1 MVTIED
7 VKKLLIAYNPSA
19 DIKLLEEAY
28 LFANDAHREQK
39 RLSGEA
45 YITHPIEIAYILT
58 ELRMDIQTIIAGL
71 LHDVVEDTDYSYSD
85 IKTKFGDEIAELVDG
100 VTKITKLEY
109 ANKEDQQA
117 ESFRKMFIAMAND
130 IRVIIIKLADRLH
143 NMRTLSAMP
152 KNKQIEKAHETLD
165 VYAPIAHRLGIFRI
179 KWEFEDLALRYL
191 EPEKYYDLVERVAQK
206 RQERESFIQDV
217 IEILSSKLSD
227 EGIQSEIKGRPK
239 HFYSI
244 YKKMESGKNFN
255 EIYDLTAIRVLVD
268 TVNDCYAA
276 LGWVHT
282 LWKPIPGRIKDYIA
296 MPKPNMY
303 QSLHT
308 TVIGPGGTPFE
319 IQIRTNEMH
328 RIAEYGIAA
337 HWKYKEGKQGS
348 DELGEKLRWLWEIKE
363 LGQEVEDSDEFMDA
377 VKKDLYTDEVFVFTP
392 KGKVIEL
399 PMGACPIDFAYRI
412 HSDIGNSCVGA
423 KINGKMVPINYKL
436 KTGDIVEVVTSPT
449 SKGPSRDWL
458 KVVVSSHAKNKIRSY
473 FRKADKEE
481 NIIKG
486 KELLER
492 EIKNAKLEFNEII
505 NSKYQEFILKRFN
518 LNAWED
524 LYSAIGY
531 GGIKPG
537 YMIQRVKEHFKED
550 FPEPEVMP
558 VFSAPKE
565 ANKGKAVKIQGHNDL
580 ATKFARCCMPVPGD
594 KIIGYITR
602 GRGISIHRADC
613 INIKN
618 TIDTDRLIEV
628 DWMEERANHERFSTE
643 IMIKAADRKGLV
655 SDISTIISNEG
666 VSITGL
672 TVKTHKD
679 GTAYMSMNVF
689 IKDTKQVDQILGKV
703 SVIPGITSVYRI

>member
-1 MVTIED
+1 MVSIDD
-7 VKKLLIAYNPSA
+7 VKKLLLAYNPSA

-28 LFANDAHREQK
+28 QFADNAHRKQK

-58 ELRMDIQTIIAGL
+58 ELRMDMQTIIAGL
-71 LHDVVEDTDYSYSD
+71 LHDVIEDTEYSYKD
-85 IKTKFGDEIAELVDG
+85 ITTKFGDEIAGLVDG
-100 VTKITKLEY
+100 VTKITQLEY

-152 KNKQIEKAHETLD
+152 KSKQIEKSLETLD

-217 IEILSSKLSD
+217 IEILSNKLMD
-227 EGIQSEIKGRPK
+227 EGIKSEIKGRPK

-412 HSDIGNSCVGA
+412 HSDIGNRCVGA
-423 KINGKMVPINYKL
+423 KVNGKMVPINYKL
-436 KTGDIVEVVTSPT
+436 QTGDIVEVITSPT

-492 EIKNAKLEFNEII
+492 EIKNAKLEYNDII

-558 VFSAPKE
+558 VFSTPKE

-602 GRGISIHRADC
+602 GRGVSIHRADC

-628 DWMEERANHERFSTE
+628 DWMQERANHERFSTE
-643 IMIKAADRKGLV
+643 IIIKAADRKGLV